1 MSNALPT
8 ITVGITR
15 EPGTHLPDGAAGGA
29 HPHAWLGIHLGFDT
43 ALKDLENLLSQEW
56 MFAVYELAGAALTL
70 VPGMTVEEPFRDS
83 PFDRSSPDAT
93 AREKALAAK
102 ALAQWLGKRDPTDDP
117 PTDDPAA
124 ASEAT
129 VDVEAAKRIH
139 LQYAAAGWDAPLPQ
153 WAGLTRLLKV
163 SGSDA
168 LGDNTRTFYVV
179 PCVSGETLPETV
191 PVEEPSD
198 GVLFKVQIG
207 TGGSLQGTLHRI
219 PLPMADRT
227 QFLILPEDPSDAR
240 RCSDALA
247 VHASTLVNS
256 LAVYL
261 DGGGDLGLKSP
272 GLMLALDPIFVALLS
287 ATILSTEEGELAER
301 DGYLLADLFRIYEKR
316 LESHPRKPDN
326 IPAAILEARTLVQG
340 HIASIT
346 RKASDEAILGWLGI
360 GKDSP
365 LTLRDVAG
373 RLNTEGGL
381 EGVVIGILREME
393 VPGSPPHGV
402 DAPSPLESAIGDYI
416 SLLQGGFNG
425 VEAMRHEVGHVMQ
438 ALMADTRPRNDRATS
453 LRQEHYFKARLCGYD
468 LGGAKKLAPIVTCL
482 PKMIADPA
490 SFGVIS
496 EQAWRNAVDRMWP
509 AENLTRFQP
518 DATPQPLSIRIADTP
533 QSDAGLDDY
542 TVGFNGVGVL
552 IKKGKWVESTWEWDP
567 LVHASLVE
575 LKVPAIPPEGRRNQ
589 PAEDPPPL
597 KTFPVAVHPFLPV
610 AVDGR
615 RQLDIDYRG
624 YPLGSPAFGETDAAD
639 VSRATFDQDATPFSV
654 ADDVDYVKPG
664 SPGAKPPT
672 LAYGCCYRWAAYD
685 VTKAGS
691 LPTPL
696 QAEAPWKPK
705 TILDEADEMRIPA
718 DCFREETY
726 RRRTAIGAVTF
737 GMDKG
742 GPNRIGKAYP
752 DVEPLAIDRPRVSVS
767 STGCV
772 DLFRGTNGKGQL
784 AAKSTVV
791 IDEIRCYGLTGDKPS
806 LVIEVHDQAT
816 DDWAVV
822 APRPIEVVLDGKTR
836 EATIPIETRDSW
848 LRVRLENGGSA
859 SASFALPTVR
869 VDGSDHAAHGQAA
882 QPAVILVA
890 DKGGAWAGE
899 VTEEATVNCA
909 LSTVSYLDWEHWI
922 NNTTLEVHGKEF
934 KEIGGAPDAMLLASL
949 IGGLDVTGNIPRLV
963 QRLPDPAVIGYVVEL
978 SVVDDV
984 GGAVGGGKDGVIQQ
998 IKRTGARLCQ
1008 ALNEVR
1014 QPEESSLAGLCES
1027 LGEVQAANRLTF
1039 KVSCGKIFSLNPM
1052 SIADGSY
1059 QVSVPAGIIAKLAVR
1074 PIVDTALVAH
1084 GSVDA
1089 GAAIHCGL
1097 RQWAIGELEFRAD
1110 DGKQVRGLVFEGA
1123 ELVIEAVAATPTV
1136 GGDRTGAEMQGAGV
1150 YDALLESVKVD
1161 PGGPSRRYDL
1171 VLGSDFFDKPWGRLF
1186 SHVDVDTQRFR
1197 FSGRP
1202 IYHWYSPKRQ
1212 GDSSVVWVDKPRDR
1226 TSTEADDT
1234 AAWSSFEKELF
1245 FDRDNIDCDT
1255 LRARIGVGGSVLQ
1268 TLHWDN
1274 PSATWFRHGF
1284 TFQSRYRG
1292 LLRPGAKGGRMTPPR
1307 SAPWS
1312 RRAAVLADAGRL
1324 SLVRPQVRSHLPL
1337 SMAPDPAANP
1347 GATPPLACILE
1358 ERPLAVGGLADR
1370 VLAEVALRPGYAFLG
1385 PVPGKLGPLDLG
1397 REIGRDPRLETWS
1410 WMPHQDPARPDEP
1423 LVDLTSSL
1431 VVVPEGPIGL
1441 HFERASSPAPAWP
1454 NCQYLLQPASL
1465 DGSVTVPDESFVG
1478 LRLSRV
1484 LDPAWVVQAGS
1495 ASTKSALPQ
1504 RMPRHAARWI
1514 EWGLDTLSDR
1524 EQLLRLEDSGG
1535 RSHGICVCEARDGW
1549 VTLSIDRHL
1558 VDPQGGSGQLVLC
1571 RIPAPTGSGM
1581 SQNGAPVPWNFAKI
1595 VLMHS
1600 GPGDGRH
1607 VLSVLGIPAGAAHAG
1622 SDAIAA
1628 GRSNAPLVLASVSW
1642 TIPEDVGQAELCVGG
1657 SPCAVEPLLSSEP
1670 TFLEWA
1676 RTARD
1681 AGTLHA
1687 VVDRA
1692 SGQTGDST
1700 GKNPARG
1707 ISEWT
1712 RPYAMVR
1719 STEPIPAKSLQAVS
1733 SKTGISFCTSSAGR
1747 KCWIVPPLAV
1757 SLQPLGIQRHLLG
1770 LFTRPT
1776 EEPGRRFERYVGA
1789 RRLVGPNLSVPEDP
1803 KPTAVRIAEI
1813 EIPSVVVGS
1822 KLPVV
1827 MKLPPLDG
1835 DSCLRFHVRFANSPA
1850 SLAGETSVKVK
1861 LSWRN
1866 PSDKPDLNVVFESIV
1881 GKEALH
1887 GVRALDATYRNDFW
1901 FSRWHVAP
1909 LSPDDA
1915 ASQHRLEPPNPIPI
1929 SGHLGA
1935 DAIMVSLEA
1944 PSGTEV
1950 WADVSLLSSQL
1961 SDPCAFDAFD
1971 YDWLF
1976 TPERDKD
1983 DAPSERLD
1991 AATLS
1996 ELMDTQARIVSI
2008 SPQIDI
2014 HYGQ

>member
-1 MSNALPT
+1 MSNATPT

-29 HPHAWLGIHLGFDT
+29 HPHAWLGIHLGCDT
-43 ALKDLENLLSQEW
+43 ALKDLKDLLSQEW
-56 MFAVYELAGAALTL
+56 TFAVYELAGTTLTL
-70 VPGMTVEEPFRDS
+70 VRDLTVGEPFRDS

-93 AREKALAAK
+93 AEEKALAAG
-102 ALAQWLGKRDPTDDP
+102 ALARWLGKRDPTDK
-117 PTDDPAA
+117 PAA
-124 ASEAT
+124 APEAT
-129 VDVEAAKRIH
+129 VDVEAATRIH
-139 LQYAAAGWDAPLPQ
+139 LQHAAAGWDAPLPQ
-153 WAGLTRLLKV
+153 WARLTRLLKV

-168 LGDNTRTFYVV
+168 LDAPNRTFYVV
-179 PCVSGETLPETV
+179 PCASGETPPETV
-191 PVEEPSD
+191 TVGTPID
-198 GVLFKVQIG
+198 GVLYEVPIG
-207 TGGSLQGTLHRI
+207 TGGSLHGALDRI
-219 PLPMADRT
+219 PLPMDDRP
-227 QFLILPEDPSDAR
+227 QFLALPKDPSDAR

-247 VHASTLVNS
+247 AHASTLVNS

-261 DGGGDLGLKSP
+261 DGRGDLGLKLP

-287 ATILSTEEGELAER
+287 ATILSTEEGKLADR
-301 DGYLLADLFRIYEKR
+301 DGYLLADLFRIYEKK
-316 LESHPRKPDN
+316 LESDQSKPDN
-326 IPAAILEARTLVQG
+326 ISAAIIDARKLVQG
-340 HIASIT
+340 HITSIT
-346 RKASDEAILGWLGI
+346 TDASDEVILGWLGI

-381 EGVVIGILREME
+381 EGVVIAILRQIKE
-393 VPGSPPHGV
+393 VP
-402 DAPSPLESAIGDYI
+402 ESLSGAIDDYV
-416 SLLQGGFNG
+416 SFLQGGFNG

-438 ALMADTRPRNDRATS
+438 ALLADTRPRSERATS
-453 LRQEHYFKARLCGYD
+453 LENEHYFKARLCGDD
-468 LGGAKKLAPIVTCL
+468 LGGDKKLLPIVTCL
-482 PKMIADPA
+482 PKGHLATA
-490 SFGVIS
+490 SFEKI
-496 EQAWRNAVDRMWP
+496 EEAWINAVKRMWP
-509 AENLTRFQP
+509 DESSTRFQP
-518 DATPQPLSIRIADTP
+518 DATPQPLPIRITDTP
-533 QSDAGLDDY
+533 QSDPKDGGVDDY

-552 IKKGKWVESTWEWDP
+552 IKKGKWGESTWAWDP

-575 LKVPAIPPEGRRNQ
+575 LKVPEV
-589 PAEDPPPL
+589 PPPL

-639 VSRATFDQDATPFSV
+639 VSRATFDQDATPFYL
-654 ADDVDYVKPG
+654 ADDVEYEKLGLPL
-664 SPGAKPPT
+664 AKPPT
-672 LAYGCCYRWAAYD
+672 LAYGCRYRWAAYD

-696 QAEAPWKPK
+696 QDEAPWKPK
-705 TILDEADEMRIPA
+705 TIVDESSIPV

-767 STGCV
+767 SMGCV
-772 DLFRGTNGKGQL
+772 DLFRGTDGKGQL
-784 AAKSTVV
+784 AANSKVV
-791 IDEIRCYGLTGDKPS
+791 IDEIRCYGAPNDQWPS
-806 LVIEVHDQAT
+806 LVIEVHQRAT
-816 DDWAVV
+816 DDWAAV
-822 APRPIEVVLDGKTR
+822 APKPFKVVLNGTPR
-836 EATIPIETRDSW
+836 VATIPIETRDSW

-869 VDGSDHAAHGQAA
+869 ADGGDHAAHGQAA

-890 DKGGAWAGE
+890 DKGGGAWASE

-909 LSTVSYLDWEHWI
+909 LSAVSYLDWEHWV
-922 NNTTLEVHGKEF
+922 NNKNLAVHGLSHA
-934 KEIGGAPDAMLLASL
+934 EIGKAPAAMLLASL
-949 IGGLDVTGNIPRLV
+949 IGGLDVTGKIPRLV

-984 GGAVGGGKDGVIQQ
+984 GGAAEGVVQQ
-998 IKRTGARLCQ
+998 IKWTGASLCRSLKNVQ
-1008 ALNEVR
+1008 EPA
-1014 QPEESSLAGLCES
+1014 PESLAPLSTS
-1027 LGEVQAANRLTF
+1027 LSEVEAANRLTF
-1039 KVSCGKIFSLNPM
+1039 KVSCGEPFSLEPKKDD
-1052 SIADGSY
+1052 ADGSY
-1059 QVSVPAGIIAKLAVR
+1059 EVRVPAGIVAKLAVR
-1074 PIVDTALVAH
+1074 PIVDTTLVAD
-1084 GSVDA
+1084 GSGD
-1089 GAAIHCGL
+1089 GGTAIHSGL
-1097 RQWAIGELEFRAD
+1097 RQWAIGEQDFPAD
-1110 DGKQVRGLVFEGA
+1110 GGNKVRGLVFEGA
-1123 ELVIEAVAATPTV
+1123 ELVVEAVAATPPV
-1136 GGDRTGAEMQGAGV
+1136 GGDRTGHGMQGTGV
-1150 YDALLESVKVD
+1150 YDALLESVKLD
-1161 PGGPSRRYDL
+1161 PRGPSRRYDL

-1202 IYHWYSPKRQ
+1202 IYHWYAPTRQ
-1212 GDSSVVWVDKPRDR
+1212 GDSSVVWVDKPRDQ
-1226 TSTEADDT
+1226 TKMEADDT
-1234 AAWSSFEKELF
+1234 AAWKIFEDELF
-1245 FDRDNIDCDT
+1245 FDRDDIDCDT

-1292 LLRPGAKGGRMTPPR
+1292 LLRPGAKGARLTPPR
-1307 SAPWS
+1307 GASWR

-1324 SLVRPQVRSHLPL
+1324 TLVRPQVRCHLPL

-1385 PVPGKLGPLDLG
+1385 PMPGALGPLDLG

-1410 WMPHQDPARPDEP
+1410 WMPHRDPERPDEP
-1423 LVDLTSSL
+1423 LKDLTSSL
-1431 VVVPEGPIGL
+1431 VVALEGPIGL

-1484 LDPAWVVQAGS
+1484 LDPAWVVQAGA
-1495 ASTKSALPQ
+1495 ASTKSPLPE

-1514 EWGLDTLSDR
+1514 EWRLDTLSDR
-1524 EQLLRLEDSGG
+1524 EQLLRLEDSGE
-1535 RSHGICVCEARDGW
+1535 ICVCEARDGW
-1549 VTLSIDRHL
+1549 MTLSIDRHL

-1571 RIPAPTGSGM
+1571 RIPLPSGNATTRNKAPL
-1581 SQNGAPVPWNFAKI
+1581 PWTFSKLA
-1595 VLMHS
+1595 LLHS
-1600 GPGDGRH
+1600 GAGDGRH
-1607 VLSVLGIPAGAAHAG
+1607 LLSVLGIPAAAAPADG
-1622 SDAIAA
+1622 DDIAA

-1642 TIPEDVGQAELCVGG
+1642 TVPEGVGQAELCVGG
-1657 SPCAVEPLLSSEP
+1657 SPLAVEPLLSSEP

-1687 VVDRA
+1687 VFDRA
-1692 SGQTGDST
+1692 SAEPGGSA
-1700 GKNPARG
+1700 GEIPARG

-1712 RPYAMVR
+1712 RPYAMAR
-1719 STEPIPAKSLQAVS
+1719 STEAIPAKSLQAVS
-1733 SKTGISFCTSSAGR
+1733 SKKGISFRTSSDDR

-1757 SLQPLGIQRHLLG
+1757 SLQSLGIQRHLVG

-1789 RRLVGPNLSVPEDP
+1789 KRLVGPNPSMPRTDQP
-1803 KPTAVRIAEI
+1803 AAVRIAEI

-1822 KLPVV
+1822 DSPVV
-1827 MKLPPLDG
+1827 MKLPPLG
-1835 DSCLRFHVRFANSPA
+1835 DNNCLRFHVRFANSPA
-1850 SLAGETSVKVK
+1850 SLAGGTSVKVK
-1861 LSWRN
+1861 LSWSN
-1866 PSDKPDLNVVFESIV
+1866 GPDTARPQEIVFESIV
-1881 GKEALH
+1881 SGKPLE
-1887 GVRALDATYRNDFW
+1887 GVRALDATYHQEKW
-1901 FSRWHVAP
+1901 SSRWHVAKLMP
-1909 LSPDDA
+1909 GNAESG
-1915 ASQHRLEPPNPIPI
+1915 HRLVSVDPI
-1929 SGHLGA
+1929 GGQELTA
-1935 DAIMVSLEA
+1935 NAIMVSLEA
-1944 PSGTEV
+1944 PTGTEV
-1950 WADVSLLSSQL
+1950 WADVSLLSSRS
-1961 SDPCAFDAFD
+1961 SDPRDFDDFDDFD

-1976 TPERDKD
+1976 TPERDND
-1983 DAPSERLD
+1983 DDPSERLG

-1996 ELMDTQARIVSI
+1996 ELTDAQARIVSI
-2008 SPQIDI
+2008 SPPIEI
-2014 HYGQ
+2014 HHGGE